1 MATIYEKLRAD
12 IVTAMKARDSGT
24 ATILRT
30 TDAAIQRAAMDLN
43 KPIDDTLVITSLR
56 KAIKNLTDAKAEF
69 AKGGRADLVAANEV
83 EILLLEKYLPPGL
96 DAACLEALI
105 TAAIQATGAQSKKE
119 MGKVIGALKQRPE
132 APLIDFGVVSKI
144 IQAKLP

>member
-1 MATIYEKLRAD
+1 MATIYEKIRAD
-12 IVTAMKARDSGT
+12 IITAMKARDSGT

-43 KPIDDTLVITSLR
+43 KPIDDTLVIAALR

-69 AKGGRADLVAANEV
+69 AKGGRPDLVAANEV
-83 EILLLEKYLPPGL
+83 EILLLEKYLPAGL
-96 DAACLEALI
+96 DAVRLEALI
-105 TAAIQATGAQSKKE
+105 TEAIQATGAQSKKE

-132 APLIDFGVVSKI
+132 ASLIDFGMVSKI

>member
-1 MATIYEKLRAD
+1 MDTIYEKIRAD
-12 IVTAMKARDSGT
+12 IITAMKARDSGT

-30 TDAAIQRAAMDLN
+30 TDAAIQRASMDLN
-43 KPIDDTLVITSLR
+43 KPIDDTLVIAALR

-69 AKGGRADLVAANEV
+69 AKGGRADLVMANEV
-83 EILLLEKYLPPGL
+83 EIILLQKYLPQGL
-96 DAACLEALI
+96 DAARLEALI
-105 TAAIQATGAQSKKE
+105 AEAIQATGAQSKKE